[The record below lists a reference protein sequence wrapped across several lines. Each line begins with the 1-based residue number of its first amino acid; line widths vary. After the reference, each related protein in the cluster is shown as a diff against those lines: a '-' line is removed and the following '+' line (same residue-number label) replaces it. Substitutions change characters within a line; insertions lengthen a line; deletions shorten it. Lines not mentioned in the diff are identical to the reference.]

1 MFTGLVERIGTL
13 LEKRTTA
20 LVLDVAGLEERL
32 RPGDSLAVN
41 GVCLT
46 ATRISGRRV
55 TVDVSAETLSR
66 TTLGGQITGARVNL
80 ETALTLDRPLGG
92 HFLQGHVDG
101 VGEVTAVRR
110 ASDSWTL
117 EVAFP
122 QEFARLVVSKGSL
135 GVDGVSLTV
144 AELEP
149 AAVHIAVIPHT
160 IRQTI
165 IPDYATGRRVNLEFD
180 ILGKYVLRYLESVG
194 ETDDD
199 SLSFGQLHD
208 LGY

>member
-1 MFTGLVERIGTL
+1 MFTGLVEQIGTI
-13 LEKRTTA
+13 LENRPTA
-20 LVLDVAGLEERL
+20 LVIDMAGLAERL
-32 RPGDSLAVN
+32 RPGDSVAVN

-46 ATRISGRRV
+46 AARLNGRRV

-66 TTLGGQITGARVNL
+66 TTLGRQAPGARVNL

-92 HFLQGHVDG
+92 HFLQGHVDC
-101 VGEVTAVRR
+101 VGEITELRR

-117 EVAFP
+117 TVAFP
-122 QEFARLVVSKGSL
+122 PEFARLVVSKGSL

-144 AELEP
+144 AELEKSL
-149 AAVHIAVIPHT
+149 VRIALIPHT

-165 IPDYATGRRVNLEFD
+165 IPDYAPGRPVNLEFD
-180 ILGKYVLRYLESVG
+180 ILGKYVLRYLETLG
-194 ETDDD
+194 DAADEP
-199 SLSFGQLHD
+199 LSFGRLRE